1 MRNTPAIII
10 HAGGLAHE
18 QPPDGHGARF
28 SLGQQQGTP
37 IALSP
42 RYHTGKRRR
51 FWQQQ
56 GTPVA
61 LSPRKRDFHGGIG
74 VGRIQPIPLQEV
86 VPLAPE
92 PRPQPI
98 PLQFRAGS
106 KGPALIHFLTKR
118 CSLDSPLG
126 DPTGRPRTAL
136 VPLPGTRDNET
147 HAHKHR
153 LSSAGYN
160 TPELVGYQE
169 VCIS

>member
-1 MRNTPAIII
+1 MAAPPLSSLPANTLAQRAHSPLRNMPAIII

-18 QPPDGHGARF
+18 QPSDGHGARF

-118 CSLDSPLG
+118 CMFGQPF
-126 DPTGRPRTAL
+126 GRPDRPSAHGPCAPARDTGQRNART
-136 VPLPGTRDNET
+136 
-147 HAHKHR
+147 
-153 LSSAGYN
+153 
-160 TPELVGYQE
+160 
-169 VCIS
+169 